1 MSEIYF
7 DNSATT
13 KMLDRARDKMLSVI
27 NESYGNPSSLH
38 KKGLD
43 SEHIVKEAR
52 DIILNSLGVMRGN
65 KNELIFTSSG
75 TEANNLAIFGTVF
88 AKKRQGGEKI
98 LTTRGEHA
106 SVEEPLTYLEGLG
119 YHVLRVPTEGGK
131 LDLDFVRQNAKGV
144 ILCTLMH
151 VNNETGAT
159 YDLKTAFDIVRE
171 QSPGVVCHADCVQS
185 YLKTNL
191 TTKSIGADLLT
202 VSAHK
207 VNGAKGV
214 GALYVKPEIIKAKK
228 LVPVTLGGGQESN
241 FRSGTENVYGISAF
255 GEAVKAHTECL
266 KDELEKMRSVRAYLT
281 DKLSQ
286 MNGVSLNLPDTP
298 APHILNI
305 EVKGIRSETTLHY
318 LSSKGIF
325 VSSGSACSS
334 NSSKGHSRALTSFGL
349 KPYQID
355 SAIRISLSP
364 QNTIEEADTFI
375 EVLAE
380 AIKRLARR

>member
-13 KMLDRARDKMLSVI
+13 KMSKGARDKMLSVI

-43 SEHIVKEAR
+43 SEHVIKEAR
-52 DIILNSLGVMRGN
+52 DIILNSIGVMRGN

-119 YHVLRVPTEGGK
+119 YRILRVPTEGGK
-131 LDLDFVRQNAKGV
+131 LDLDFIRQNARDV
-144 ILCTLMH
+144 ILCTFMH

-171 QSPGVVCHADCVQS
+171 QSPNAVFHADCVQS

-191 TTKSIGADLLT
+191 TVKGIGADLLT
-202 VSAHK
+202 ISAHK

-214 GALYVKPEIIKAKK
+214 GALYVRPEIIKAKK
-228 LVPVTLGGGQESN
+228 LVAVTLGGGQESN

-255 GEAVKAHTECL
+255 GEAVKEHTQCL
-266 KDELEKMRSVRAYLT
+266 KHELEKMSTVRAYLV

-286 MNGVSLNLPDTP
+286 MNGVSLNLPEAP

-334 NSSKGHSRALTSFGL
+334 NANKGHSRALVSFGL

-364 QNTIEEADTFI
+364 QNTIQEADMFLD
-375 EVLAE
+375 VLAE

>member
-1 MSEIYF
+1 MSEVYF

-13 KMLDRARDKMLSVI
+13 KMSARARDKMLSVI

-43 SEHIVKEAR
+43 SEHIIKEAR
-52 DIILNSLGVMRGN
+52 DVILNSLGIMRGN

-119 YHVLRVPTEGGK
+119 YRIVRVPTEGGR
-131 LDLDFVRQNAKGV
+131 LDLDFIKENAKDV
-144 ILCTLMH
+144 ILCTFMH

-171 QSPGVVCHADCVQS
+171 NSPNVVCHADCVQS

-191 TTKSIGADLLT
+191 SVKSIGADLLT
-202 VSAHK
+202 ISGHK

-228 LVPVTLGGGQESN
+228 LVAVTLGGGQESN

-255 GEAVKAHTECL
+255 GEAVREHCECL
-266 KDELEKMRSVRAYLT
+266 KDELEKMAGLREYLVE
-281 DKLSQ
+281 KLSQ
-286 MNGVSLNLPDTP
+286 MNGVSLNLPQSP

-318 LSSKGIF
+318 LSSKNIY

-334 NSSKGHSRALTSFGL
+334 NANKGHSRALTSFGL

-355 SAIRISLSP
+355 SSVRISLCP
-364 QNTIEEADTFI
+364 QNTIDEADLF
-375 EVLAE
+375 LKGLSE